1 MAVKTSGAEFK
12 LFYDDVRFWPQ
23 DDGKTWHDDEVIT
36 VNGVM
41 LADGV
46 DTEAMPDDA
55 AVTVEGGM
63 VFGPQWDGDEPSLEA
78 YFKRWRKLQTTRTV
92 LVECDAS
99 NLDAVKAAV
108 KAAGGRVV
116 T

>member
-1 MAVKTSGAEFK
+1 MSVKTTGAEFK
-12 LFYDDVRFWPQ
+12 QFYEDERFWPQ

-36 VNGVM
+36 VNGVV
-41 LADGV
+41 LSDGV
-46 DTEAMPDDA
+46 DTDRMPDDA
-55 AVTVEGGM
+55 LVTVEGGM
-63 VFGPQWDGDEPSLEA
+63 VFSPQWDGNEPSLEA

-92 LVECDAS
+92 LVECDAA

-108 KAAGGRVV
+108 KAAGGRVA